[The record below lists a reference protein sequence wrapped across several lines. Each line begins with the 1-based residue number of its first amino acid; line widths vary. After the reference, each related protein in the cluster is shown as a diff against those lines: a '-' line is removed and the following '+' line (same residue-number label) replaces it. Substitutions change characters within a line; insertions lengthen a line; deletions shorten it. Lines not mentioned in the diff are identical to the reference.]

1 MPSLRNWRKKRV
13 TKSNDKKVPA
23 LRFKGFTD
31 DWEQRKPNNFL
42 TESKIIGHK
51 GNQAKKLTVKLWGK
65 GIQEKQNAYSGSN
78 KTQYYIRKSGQL
90 MYGKLDFLHA
100 AFGIVPNKL
109 NNYESTIDSP
119 AFDVKNANSSFLLNL
134 FLRKNFYLYY
144 GERANG
150 SRKARR
156 IHEKD
161 FLMMPIKIPSI
172 QEQNK
177 IVVLIKIINK
187 LITLQQRKLKLVYQL
202 KKTLLEQLISEKGE
216 PIVRF
221 NSFRKEWERFRLE
234 NFITKTIKGKAKAEM
249 VGNRSIY
256 LDTSYLNGGTPST
269 VDAPTDVYI
278 DDTIILWDGSLA
290 GKVYHGFSGALG
302 STLKT
307 FKPKYSGEYL
317 FQYLQ
322 KSQEKIFKNYRTPNI
337 PHVIKDFTTVF
348 RINAPSLEEQN
359 KISAIFELIDRFTSN
374 QSITINK
381 LKKIKRSLLQKL
393 FI

>member
-13 TKSNDKKVPA
+13 TKSDDKKVPA

-65 GIQEKQNAYSGSN
+65 GIQEKQNTYSGSE

-100 AFGIVPNKL
+100 AFGIVPNNL

-172 QEQNK
+172 QEQNQ
-177 IVVLIKIINK
+177 IVFLIKIINK
-187 LITLQQRKLKLVYQL
+187 SITLQQRKLKQLDLL
-202 KKTLLEQLISEKGE
+202 KKAMLQQILTTNDYPKI
-216 PIVRF
+216 
-221 NSFRKEWERFRLE
+221 RFRGFTNVWDQRRLE
-234 NFITKTIKGKAKAEM
+234 KIAKITTGKLDANAMVKNGKYDFYTSGIKKFKINTAAFEGPAITIAGNGATVGYMHLADGKFNAYQRTYVLNQFTVNRLFLFYSVKK
-249 VGNRSIY
+249 VLPRSIY
-256 LDTSYLNGGTPST
+256 QSARTGNIPYIVLNMI
-269 VDAPTDVYI
+269 TDLKVNVPKEKEQKKI
-278 DDTIILWDGSLA
+278 GELFTEIQAILINQKNRLRCIKD
-290 GKVYHGFSGALG
+290 
-302 STLKT
+302 LK
-307 FKPKYSGEYL
+307 
-317 FQYLQ
+317 QYLLQ
-322 KSQEKIFKNYRTPNI
+322 NIF
-337 PHVIKDFTTVF
+337 
-348 RINAPSLEEQN
+348 L
-359 KISAIFELIDRFTSN
+359 
-374 QSITINK
+374 
-381 LKKIKRSLLQKL
+381 
-393 FI
+393 

>member
-1 MPSLRNWRKKRV
+1 MTL
-13 TKSNDKKVPA
+13 
-23 LRFKGFTD
+23 L

-100 AFGIVPNKL
+100 AFGIVPNNL

-187 LITLQQRKLKLVYQL
+187 LITLQQRKLEQLTLL
-202 KKTLLEQLISEKGE
+202 KKAMLQQILTTNDYPKI
-216 PIVRF
+216 
-221 NSFRKEWERFRLE
+221 RFRGFTNVWEQRRLE
-234 NFITKTIKGKAKAEM
+234 KMAKITTGKLDANAMVKNGKYDFYTSGIKK
-249 VGNRSIY
+249 
-256 LDTSYLNGGTPST
+256 
-269 VDAPTDVYI
+269 
-278 DDTIILWDGSLA
+278 
-290 GKVYHGFSGALG
+290 
-302 STLKT
+302 
-307 FKPKYSGEYL
+307 FK
-317 FQYLQ
+317 
-322 KSQEKIFKNYRTPNI
+322 
-337 PHVIKDFTTVF
+337 
-348 RINAPSLEEQN
+348 INTA
-359 KISAIFELIDRFTSN
+359 AFEGPA
-374 QSITINK
+374 ITIAGNGATVGYIHLADGK
-381 LKKIKRSLLQKL
+381 FNAYQRTYR
-393 FI
+393 

>member
-1 MPSLRNWRKKRV
+1 M
-13 TKSNDKKVPA
+13 TESNDKKVPA

-65 GIQEKQNAYSGSN
+65 GIQEKQNTYSGSE

-100 AFGIVPNKL
+100 AFGIVPNNL

-172 QEQNK
+172 QEQNQ
-177 IVVLIKIINK
+177 IVFLIKIINK
-187 LITLQQRKLKLVYQL
+187 SITLQQRKLKQLDLL
-202 KKTLLEQLISEKGE
+202 KKAMLQQILTTNDYPKI
-216 PIVRF
+216 
-221 NSFRKEWERFRLE
+221 RFRGFTNVWDQRRLE
-234 NFITKTIKGKAKAEM
+234 KIAKITTGKLDANAMVKNGKYDFYTSGIKKFKINTAAFEGPAITIAGNGATVGYMHLADGKFNAYQRTYVLNQFTVNRLFLFYSVKK
-249 VGNRSIY
+249 VLPRSIY
-256 LDTSYLNGGTPST
+256 QSARTGNIPYIVLNMI
-269 VDAPTDVYI
+269 TDLKVNVPKEKEQKKI
-278 DDTIILWDGSLA
+278 GELFTEIQAILINQKNRLRCIKD
-290 GKVYHGFSGALG
+290 
-302 STLKT
+302 LK
-307 FKPKYSGEYL
+307 
-317 FQYLQ
+317 QYLLQ
-322 KSQEKIFKNYRTPNI
+322 NIF
-337 PHVIKDFTTVF
+337 
-348 RINAPSLEEQN
+348 L
-359 KISAIFELIDRFTSN
+359 
-374 QSITINK
+374 
-381 LKKIKRSLLQKL
+381 
-393 FI
+393 

>member
-1 MPSLRNWRKKRV
+1 MIEM
-13 TKSNDKKVPA
+13 KSMTTMT
-23 LRFKGFTD
+23 LF

-65 GIQEKQNAYSGSN
+65 GIQEKQNTYSGSE

-100 AFGIVPNKL
+100 AFGIVPNNL

-172 QEQNK
+172 QEQNQ
-177 IVVLIKIINK
+177 IVFLIKIINK
-187 LITLQQRKLKLVYQL
+187 SITLQQRKLKQLDLL
-202 KKTLLEQLISEKGE
+202 KKAMLQQILTTNDYPKI
-216 PIVRF
+216 
-221 NSFRKEWERFRLE
+221 RFRGFTNVWDQRRLE
-234 NFITKTIKGKAKAEM
+234 KIAKITTGKLDANAMVKNGKYDFYTSGIKKFKINTAAFEGPAITIAGNGATVGYMHLADGKFNAYQRTYVLNQFTVNRLFLFYSVKK
-249 VGNRSIY
+249 VLPRSIY
-256 LDTSYLNGGTPST
+256 QSARTGNIPYIVLNMI
-269 VDAPTDVYI
+269 TDLKVNVPKEKEQKKI
-278 DDTIILWDGSLA
+278 GELFTEIQAILINQKNRLRCIKD
-290 GKVYHGFSGALG
+290 
-302 STLKT
+302 LK
-307 FKPKYSGEYL
+307 
-317 FQYLQ
+317 QYLLQ
-322 KSQEKIFKNYRTPNI
+322 NIF
-337 PHVIKDFTTVF
+337 
-348 RINAPSLEEQN
+348 L
-359 KISAIFELIDRFTSN
+359 
-374 QSITINK
+374 
-381 LKKIKRSLLQKL
+381 
-393 FI
+393 

>member
-1 MPSLRNWRKKRV
+1 MTL
-13 TKSNDKKVPA
+13 
-23 LRFKGFTD
+23 F

-90 MYGKLDFLHA
+90 MYGKLDFLYA

-187 LITLQQRKLKLVYQL
+187 LITLQQRKLEQLNLLKQAMSQQIFTNKKFPKIRFKNFTSIWKDYKFEDIFAEFSVKSKRENEYRILSSTNNGMEIRTGRVSGGSNIGYKIINDGDIVLSPQNLWLGNINLNDIGIGLVSPSYHTFKIININPLFIKPQLHSKQMLFKYKMASIQGASVVRRNLDMNAFSKITLKAPTNELEQGKIAIFCSYIEKIIGFQQKRINYLITL
-202 KKTLLEQLISEKGE
+202 KK
-216 PIVRF
+216 
-221 NSFRKEWERFRLE
+221 
-234 NFITKTIKGKAKAEM
+234 A
-249 VGNRSIY
+249 
-256 LDTSYLNGGTPST
+256 
-269 VDAPTDVYI
+269 
-278 DDTIILWDGSLA
+278 
-290 GKVYHGFSGALG
+290 
-302 STLKT
+302 
-307 FKPKYSGEYL
+307 
-317 FQYLQ
+317 
-322 KSQEKIFKNYRTPNI
+322 
-337 PHVIKDFTTVF
+337 
-348 RINAPSLEEQN
+348 
-359 KISAIFELIDRFTSN
+359 
-374 QSITINK
+374 
-381 LKKIKRSLLQKL
+381 LLQNM
-393 FI
+393 FV

>member
-1 MPSLRNWRKKRV
+1 MVNFFSGLTYHPHDVRNNGCFVIRS
-13 TKSNDKKVPA
+13 SNIQNNQIVSA
-23 LRFKGFTD
+23 D
-31 DWEQRKPNNFL
+31 DVFVNRSIVN
-42 TESKIIGHK
+42 
-51 GNQAKKLTVKLWGK
+51 
-65 GIQEKQNAYSGSN
+65 
-78 KTQYYIRKSGQL
+78 
-90 MYGKLDFLHA
+90 
-100 AFGIVPNKL
+100 VPNV
-109 NNYESTIDSP
+109 EQGDII
-119 AFDVKNANSSFLLNL
+119 VVV
-134 FLRKNFYLYY
+134 R
-144 GERANG
+144 NG
-150 SRKARR
+150 SRKLIGKHARVQSKMSNTVIGAFMTGLR
-156 IHEKD
+156 SDDNGYINALLDSDQFQKEIYKNLGSTINQITTGE
-161 FLMMPIKIPSI
+161 FKKMNFMFAKESENKKIGKFFKLVD
-172 QEQNK
+172 N
-177 IVVLIKIINK
+177 LIS
-187 LITLQQRKLKLVYQL
+187 LQQRKLKLVYQL

-302 STLKT
+302 STLKSFT
-307 FKPKYSGEYL
+307 PKYSGEYL

>member
-1 MPSLRNWRKKRV
+1 MTL
-13 TKSNDKKVPA
+13 
-23 LRFKGFTD
+23 F

-65 GIQEKQNAYSGSN
+65 GIQEKQNTYSGSE

-100 AFGIVPNKL
+100 AFGIVPNNL

-172 QEQNK
+172 QEQNQ
-177 IVVLIKIINK
+177 IVVLIKIIN
-187 LITLQQRKLKLVYQL
+187 VNNP
-202 KKTLLEQLISEKGE
+202 SA
-216 PIVRF
+216 
-221 NSFRKEWERFRLE
+221 
-234 NFITKTIKGKAKAEM
+234 TKIG
-249 VGNRSIY
+249 IFY
-256 LDTSYLNGGTPST
+256 DY
-269 VDAPTDVYI
+269 
-278 DDTIILWDGSLA
+278 
-290 GKVYHGFSGALG
+290 
-302 STLKT
+302 
-307 FKPKYSGEYL
+307 
-317 FQYLQ
+317 
-322 KSQEKIFKNYRTPNI
+322 KS
-337 PHVIKDFTTVF
+337 
-348 RINAPSLEEQN
+348 
-359 KISAIFELIDRFTSN
+359 
-374 QSITINK
+374 
-381 LKKIKRSLLQKL
+381 
-393 FI
+393 

>member
-1 MPSLRNWRKKRV
+1 MIEM
-13 TKSNDKKVPA
+13 KSMTTMT
-23 LRFKGFTD
+23 LF

-65 GIQEKQNAYSGSN
+65 GIQEKQNTYSGSE

-100 AFGIVPNKL
+100 AFGIVPNNL

-172 QEQNK
+172 QEQNQ
-177 IVVLIKIINK
+177 IVFLIKIINK
-187 LITLQQRKLKLVYQL
+187 SITLQQRKLKQLDLL
-202 KKTLLEQLISEKGE
+202 KKAMLQQILTTNDYPKI
-216 PIVRF
+216 
-221 NSFRKEWERFRLE
+221 RFRGFTNVWDQRRLE
-234 NFITKTIKGKAKAEM
+234 KIAKITTGKLDANAMVKNGKYDFYTSGIKKFKINTAAFEGPAITIAGNGATIGYMHLADGKFNAYQRTYVLNQFTVNRLFLFYSVKK
-249 VGNRSIY
+249 VLPRSIY
-256 LDTSYLNGGTPST
+256 QSARTGNIPYIVLNMI
-269 VDAPTDVYI
+269 TDLKVNVPKEKEQKKI
-278 DDTIILWDGSLA
+278 GELFTEIQAILINQKNRLRCIKD
-290 GKVYHGFSGALG
+290 
-302 STLKT
+302 LK
-307 FKPKYSGEYL
+307 
-317 FQYLQ
+317 QYLLQ
-322 KSQEKIFKNYRTPNI
+322 NIF
-337 PHVIKDFTTVF
+337 
-348 RINAPSLEEQN
+348 L
-359 KISAIFELIDRFTSN
+359 
-374 QSITINK
+374 
-381 LKKIKRSLLQKL
+381 
-393 FI
+393 

>member
-1 MPSLRNWRKKRV
+1 MTL
-13 TKSNDKKVPA
+13 
-23 LRFKGFTD
+23 F

-187 LITLQQRKLKLVYQL
+187 LITLQQRKLEQLNLLKQAMSQQIFTNKKFPKIRFKNFTSIWKDYKFEDIFAEFSVKSKRENEFRIFSSTNNGMEIRTGRVSGGSNIGYKIINDGDIVLSPQNLWLGNINLNDIGIGLVSPSYHTFKIININPLFIKPQLHSKQMLFKYKMASIQGASVVRRNLDMNAFSKITLKAPTNELEQGKIAIFCSYIEKIIGFQQKRINYLITL
-202 KKTLLEQLISEKGE
+202 KK
-216 PIVRF
+216 
-221 NSFRKEWERFRLE
+221 
-234 NFITKTIKGKAKAEM
+234 A
-249 VGNRSIY
+249 
-256 LDTSYLNGGTPST
+256 
-269 VDAPTDVYI
+269 
-278 DDTIILWDGSLA
+278 
-290 GKVYHGFSGALG
+290 
-302 STLKT
+302 
-307 FKPKYSGEYL
+307 
-317 FQYLQ
+317 
-322 KSQEKIFKNYRTPNI
+322 
-337 PHVIKDFTTVF
+337 
-348 RINAPSLEEQN
+348 
-359 KISAIFELIDRFTSN
+359 
-374 QSITINK
+374 
-381 LKKIKRSLLQKL
+381 LLQNM
-393 FI
+393 FV

>member
-1 MPSLRNWRKKRV
+1 MTL
-13 TKSNDKKVPA
+13 
-23 LRFKGFTD
+23 F

>member
-1 MPSLRNWRKKRV
+1 MHFPLLV
-13 TKSNDKKVPA
+13 
-23 LRFKGFTD
+23 
-31 DWEQRKPNNFL
+31 WEQRKL
-42 TESKIIGHK
+42 EDVAKIIGGGTPSTK
-51 GNQAKKLTVKLWGK
+51 IKEYWNGNINWYAPIEIGNQTFVSSSRKKISELGLKKSSAKLLPGGKTILFTSRAGIGDMAIMKTDGSTNQGFQSWVVRSNLADVYFLYSLGKKLK
-65 GIQEKQNAYSGSN
+65 KQALRKASGSTFLEISN
-78 KTQYYIRKSGQL
+78 SEVK
-90 MYGKLDFLHA
+90 KL
-100 AFGIVPNKL
+100 
-109 NNYESTIDSP
+109 
-119 AFDVKNANSSFLLNL
+119 LL
-134 FLRKNFYLYY
+134 F
-144 GERANG
+144 
-150 SRKARR
+150 
-156 IHEKD
+156 
-161 FLMMPIKIPSI
+161 IPSFS
-172 QEQNK
+172 EQK
-177 IVVLIKIINK
+177 DISKVFK
-187 LITLQQRKLKLVYQL
+187 LIDKLISLQQRKLKLVYQL

-302 STLKT
+302 STLKSFT
-307 FKPKYSGEYL
+307 PKYSGEYL

>member
-1 MPSLRNWRKKRV
+1 MTL
-13 TKSNDKKVPA
+13 
-23 LRFKGFTD
+23 F

-187 LITLQQRKLKLVYQL
+187 LITLQQRKLEQLNLLKQAMSQQIFTNKKFPKIRFKNFTSIWKDYKFEDIFAEFSVKSKRENEYRILSSTNNGMEIRTGRVSGGSNIGYKIINDGDIVLSPQNLWLGNINLNDIGIGLVSPSYHTFKIININPLFIKPQLHSKQMLFKYKMASIQGASVVRRNLDMNAFSKITLKAPTNELEQGKIAIFCSYIEKIIGFQQKRINYLITL
-202 KKTLLEQLISEKGE
+202 KK
-216 PIVRF
+216 
-221 NSFRKEWERFRLE
+221 
-234 NFITKTIKGKAKAEM
+234 A
-249 VGNRSIY
+249 
-256 LDTSYLNGGTPST
+256 
-269 VDAPTDVYI
+269 
-278 DDTIILWDGSLA
+278 
-290 GKVYHGFSGALG
+290 
-302 STLKT
+302 
-307 FKPKYSGEYL
+307 
-317 FQYLQ
+317 
-322 KSQEKIFKNYRTPNI
+322 
-337 PHVIKDFTTVF
+337 
-348 RINAPSLEEQN
+348 
-359 KISAIFELIDRFTSN
+359 
-374 QSITINK
+374 
-381 LKKIKRSLLQKL
+381 LLQNM
-393 FI
+393 FV